1 MRLENSLRDGKEEEH
16 GPLPTCHESAFLRA
30 RLGAD
35 VGGKPRQGSQ
45 AAKLSWWGVGGRN

>member
-16 GPLPTCHESAFLRA
+16 GPLPTCHESAFLRV